1 MKFCIPIY
9 PAPRFFLNSLLLRIV
24 PPLFLDRAVS
34 NCILVIGRD
43 TQLHFCENEL
53 ERARNMAGE
62 MCIASANRPERAELI
77 VDKCS
82 QEAKKEMSLLS
93 KEGSMQITVLLEL
106 LE

>member
-1 MKFCIPIY
+1 
-9 PAPRFFLNSLLLRIV
+9 
-24 PPLFLDRAVS
+24 
-34 NCILVIGRD
+34 
-43 TQLHFCENEL
+43 
-53 ERARNMAGE
+53 MAGE
-62 MCIASANRPERAELI
+62 VCIASANRPERAELI